1 MDEGFEIAKGI
12 ADPEIRDLIRRDI
25 GGDEQRIIS
34 INTQYNDI
42 TFKHLLLPV
51 FVSAYKYKDK
61 LYQFLVNGRTG
72 EVQGQR
78 PYSWIKIAGLVVL
91 VAAVVGSIIYFAN
104 RY

>member
-1 MDEGFEIAKGI
+1 M
-12 ADPEIRDLIRRDI
+12 
-25 GGDEQRIIS
+25 
-34 INTQYNDI
+34 NTEYDNI

-78 PYSWIKIAGLVVL
+78 PYSWIKITLAVILGL
-91 VAAVVGSIIYFAN
+91 SIIALFIFLFAVSDK
-104 RY
+104 